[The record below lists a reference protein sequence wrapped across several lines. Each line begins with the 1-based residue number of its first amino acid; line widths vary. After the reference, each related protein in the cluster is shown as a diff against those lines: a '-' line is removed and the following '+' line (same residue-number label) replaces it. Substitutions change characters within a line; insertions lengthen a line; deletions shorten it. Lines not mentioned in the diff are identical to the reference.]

1 LFFTDE
7 EEAPERYNDCLGRFW
22 LGRTI
27 SSREFIGL
35 LAADLMAQSQVLPE
49 HQNKKGGSWC
59 AQTSKTNMAQ
69 VAAPVAAPVTATF
82 QTFLSDPVFATYV
95 LCVVILTVKMVRATF
110 RFQISRF

>member
-1 LFFTDE
+1 
-7 EEAPERYNDCLGRFW
+7 
-22 LGRTI
+22 
-27 SSREFIGL
+27 
-35 LAADLMAQSQVLPE
+35 
-49 HQNKKGGSWC
+49 
-59 AQTSKTNMAQ
+59 MAQ